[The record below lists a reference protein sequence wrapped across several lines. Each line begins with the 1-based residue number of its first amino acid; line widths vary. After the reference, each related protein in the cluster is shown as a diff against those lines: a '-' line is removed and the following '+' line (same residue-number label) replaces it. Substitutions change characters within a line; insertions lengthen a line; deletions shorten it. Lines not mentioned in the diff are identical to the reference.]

1 MQHVSL
7 ANTEI
12 LKTVGMTLNGDSVLD
27 NDIHWAAVAS
37 SLNLTP
43 KQQADSIILHDLYM
57 RWTTRINAERHQY
70 SCQLSVAMEATKYA
84 DTFRG
89 IAYTGVEDGQQTNDV
104 ELMQKLHRTVVQ
116 DRWVCDIVGLLE
128 LSVALCLLT
137 WFRSRGSELGHQSI
151 KGTDG
156 AIRQPLGRGLFLDP
170 SRSAVFCPFSVQLL
184 LPIII
189 LTFPSERCRL
199 RGCNPRLYIHRRDD
213 CSTLTIELR

>member
-1 MQHVSL
+1 MSL

-27 NDIHWAAVAS
+27 NDLHWAAVAS

-84 DTFRG
+84 NTFRG
-89 IAYTGVEDGQQTNDV
+89 IAYDGGEDGQQVNDV

-116 DRWVCDIVGLLE
+116 DRWVSEKDGTPAPLL
-128 LSVALCLLT
+128 SCAA
-137 WFRSRGSELGHQSI
+137 G
-151 KGTDG
+151 D
-156 AIRQPLGRGLFLDP
+156 
-170 SRSAVFCPFSVQLL
+170 
-184 LPIII
+184 
-189 LTFPSERCRL
+189 
-199 RGCNPRLYIHRRDD
+199 
-213 CSTLTIELR
+213 